1 MPKLTIE
8 KLNIIVEK
16 LNEIHDEYTFFL
28 ETGTLVGETTL
39 NVQPYFEKVYTIE
52 LSERYYNYFND
63 VKIQNNYDNI
73 FNYFGDSSV
82 VISKIIESLEK
93 KDKVIFWLDGH
104 WSSGDTAKGEKD
116 CPLIEECKSIDL
128 LYKSN
133 KGIIL
138 IDDYR
143 LFGTNIDQDWSSITT
158 ENILKCFNNFKII
171 QYFVYDD
178 VLILLI
184 ENENLYFN
192 NCNK

>member
-8 KLNIIVEK
+8 KLNIIVHK
-16 LNEIHDEYTFFL
+16 LNEIPDEYTIFL

-39 NVQPYFEKVYTIE
+39 NVQPYFEQVYTIE
-52 LSERYYNYFND
+52 LSEGYYNYFND

-82 VISKIIESLEK
+82 VIPNIIESLEK
-93 KDKVIFWLDGH
+93 KDRVVFWLDGH

-128 LYKSN
+128 LYKSD

-158 ENILKCFNNFKII
+158 ENILKCFNNFNII
-171 QYFVYDD
+171 QNFVYDD

-184 ENENLYFN
+184 ENQNTQSPIL
-192 NCNK
+192 K

>member
-16 LNEIHDEYTFFL
+16 LNEIPDEYTIFL

-39 NVQPYFEKVYTIE
+39 NVQPYFEQVYTIE
-52 LSERYYNYFND
+52 LSEDYYNYFND
-63 VKIQNNYDNI
+63 MKTQNNYDNI

-82 VISKIIESLEK
+82 VIPKIIESLEK

-158 ENILKCFNNFKII
+158 ENILKCFNNFNII
-171 QYFVYDD
+171 QNFVYDD

-184 ENENLYFN
+184 DNENT
-192 NCNK
+192 

>member
-8 KLNIIVEK
+8 KLNIIAHK
-16 LNEIHDEYTFFL
+16 LNEIPDEYTIFL

-39 NVQPYFEKVYTIE
+39 NVQPYFEQVYTIE
-52 LSERYYNYFND
+52 LSEGYYNYFND

-73 FNYFGDSSV
+73 FNYFGDSSI
-82 VISKIIESLEK
+82 VIPKIIESLEK
-93 KDKVIFWLDGH
+93 KDRVIFWLDGH

-158 ENILKCFNNFKII
+158 ENILKCFNNFNTI
-171 QYFVYDD
+171 QNFVYDD

-184 ENENLYFN
+184 ENQNTESPIL
-192 NCNK
+192 K

>member
-16 LNEIHDEYTFFL
+16 LNEIPDEYTIFL

-39 NVQPYFEKVYTIE
+39 NVQPYFEQVYSIE
-52 LSERYYNYFND
+52 LSEGYYNYFND

-82 VISKIIESLEK
+82 VIPKIIESLEK

-116 CPLIEECKSIDL
+116 CPLIEELKIID
-128 LYKSN
+128 KHFTN
-133 KGIIL
+133 TMII

-143 LFGTNIDQDWSSITT
+143 MFGTKGLEDWTTITDENVKNCFKNIKKMFSI
-158 ENILKCFNNFKII
+158 EDRLII
-171 QYFVYDD
+171 C
-178 VLILLI
+178 I
-184 ENENLYFN
+184 
-192 NCNK
+192 

>member
-1 MPKLTIE
+1 
-8 KLNIIVEK
+8 
-16 LNEIHDEYTFFL
+16 
-28 ETGTLVGETTL
+28 
-39 NVQPYFEKVYTIE
+39 
-52 LSERYYNYFND
+52 
-63 VKIQNNYDNI
+63 
-73 FNYFGDSSV
+73 
-82 VISKIIESLEK
+82 
-93 KDKVIFWLDGH
+93 LDGH

-158 ENILKCFNNFKII
+158 ENILKCFNNFNII
-171 QYFVYDD
+171 QNFVYDD

-184 ENENLYFN
+184 DNENT
-192 NCNK
+192 